1 METYQKRLILSLY
14 QVILYFVFKVYDL
27 PLLYGKP
34 NVFLFQSTFTCSTS
48 TIETPERYVKLFKV
62 SNKDNRTT
70 SITLFWCF
78 HLLTWNRFH
87 TLIWS
92 FHCWLWANKCWL
104 GYLFRT
110 DVLISCQC
118 SHWFQNI
125 PFYSRCYRLLK
136 SIKINR
142 DIDTKYLSLCF
153 LQPLC
158 SQTFIENSTEIG
170 AETLNA

>member
-1 METYQKRLILSLY
+1 M
-14 QVILYFVFKVYDL
+14 YFFSSQH
-27 PLLYGKP
+27 LLVQRQLWKHQ
-34 NVFLFQSTFTCSTS
+34 NDMWNCS
-48 TIETPERYVKLFKV
+48 KLAIKTT
-62 SNKDNRTT
+62 DRTT
-70 SITLFWCF
+70 PMTLFWCLY
-78 HLLTWNRFH
+78 LLTWNRFH

-136 SIKINR
+136 SIKINSY
-142 DIDTKYLSLCF
+142 IDTKYLSLCF
-153 LQPLC
+153 LQPSC
-158 SQTFIENSTEIG
+158 SQTFIENLHGNWSWNGERIIHG
-170 AETLNA
+170 NF